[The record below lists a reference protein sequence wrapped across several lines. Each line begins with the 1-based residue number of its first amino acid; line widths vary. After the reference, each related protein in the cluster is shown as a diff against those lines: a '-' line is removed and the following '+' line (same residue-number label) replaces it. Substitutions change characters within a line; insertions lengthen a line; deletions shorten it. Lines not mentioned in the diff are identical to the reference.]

1 MTLDYDNPEIEER
14 WCAEQRAAIAGYL
27 QGEGVRHGEIG
38 EWPAWHVAPYV
49 SVWAIESAVQPGAIG
64 WWAIS
69 GDLPTDYV
77 SASQVGHPRM
87 ALQLIARRW
96 LAASEAMAAGQPA
109 DGFLVGDQ
117 ASARELA
124 PLLRSRA
131 AILLDWAEDESLWDE
146 EEEDCPADDR

>member
-1 MTLDYDNPEIEER
+1 MTIDYDNPEIEER
-14 WCAEQRAAIAGYL
+14 WCADQRAAIARYL
-27 QGEGVRHGEIG
+27 HGEGIRHGKIS

-49 SVWAIESAVQPGAIG
+49 SVWAIESALQPEAIG

-77 SASQVGHPRM
+77 SASQVDHPRK

-96 LAASEAMAAGQPA
+96 LTASDAMSAGRPA

-117 ASARELA
+117 ASATQMA

-131 AILLDWAEDESLWDE
+131 AILLDWGEDESLWEDE
-146 EEEDCPADDR
+146 EEDSPAEER

>member
-14 WCAEQRAAIAGYL
+14 WCAEQRAGIARYF
-27 QGEGVRHGEIG
+27 QGEGVHHGDIG
-38 EWPAWHVAPYV
+38 EWPAWHAAPYV
-49 SVWAIESAVQPGAIG
+49 SVWAIESTGQPGAIG

-77 SASQVGHPRM
+77 SASQVDHPRK

-96 LAASEAMAAGQPA
+96 LAASDAMSAGRPA
-109 DGFLVGDQ
+109 DGFLVDDP
-117 ASARELA
+117 ARARELA

-131 AILLDWAEDESLWDE
+131 AILLDWGKDESLWDD
-146 EEEDCPADDR
+146 EEEDTPAEER